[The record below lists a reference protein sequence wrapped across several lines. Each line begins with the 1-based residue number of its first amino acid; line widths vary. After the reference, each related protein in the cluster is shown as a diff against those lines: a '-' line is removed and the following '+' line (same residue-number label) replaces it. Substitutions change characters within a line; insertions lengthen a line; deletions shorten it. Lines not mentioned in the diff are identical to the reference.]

1 MKALIACL
9 LLAGCG
15 TSPIDMR
22 DVTITYK
29 PTGDH
34 PGEAGSS
41 RTNGASWE
49 RWVDHPT
56 YILLHKD
63 GAVIRMPEG
72 VKGGQ

>member
-1 MKALIACL
+1 MKALILCL

-15 TSPIDMR
+15 ASPIDMR

-29 PTGDH
+29 ASADWND
-34 PGEAGSS
+34 
-41 RTNGASWE
+41 RTNHAAWE
-49 RWVDHPT
+49 YWADHPT